1 MTQNQNLAINNEMEL
16 SFKLAENTK
25 KQIELTVEKSERIKK
40 NSSTK
45 KILYEDYKKS
55 FDYVDRLFPDVDVRF
70 IDVRQTTPLML
81 HKAGY
86 DGIGGFF
93 DRITKTV
100 IVSAYSLA
108 PVPFTKYTIKA
119 NLHKDEV
126 IVHELLHYCHNEI
139 GANPSMNMKEEFAYG
154 WSLGY
159 LRDKGYTDEEV
170 VRDNYLPY
178 LYNVCYK
185 EGFFNII
192 NEEGVVY
199 EKMSNATPRGRELML
214 SPLRNKIHKEVVRLA
229 TEKGMEIIRIYS
241 KRIEEGEVYHSN
253 RVNNPK
259 HTVFDIIDID

>member
-1 MTQNQNLAINNEMEL
+1 MTQKLAINDEMEL
-16 SFKLAENTK
+16 SYRLAENTK
-25 KQIELTVEKSERIKK
+25 KQIKLTIEKSERIKK

-45 KILYEDYKKS
+45 KILYEEHKAS
-55 FDYVDRLFPDVDVRF
+55 FDYVDILFPDVDVCS
-70 IDVRQTTPLML
+70 IDVRQATPLML
-81 HKAGY
+81 HKVGY

-100 IVSAYSLA
+100 IISAHGLSSGSHNR
-108 PVPFTKYTIKA
+108 YTIKA

-139 GANPSMNMKEEFAYG
+139 GSNPSMNMKEEFAYG
-154 WSLGY
+154 WSSGY
-159 LRDKGYTDEEV
+159 LRSKGYTDEEI

-185 EGFFNII
+185 EGFFNILKA
-192 NEEGVVY
+192 EGVSF
-199 EKMSNATPRGRELML
+199 EKMSKSTSRGRERMI
-214 SPLRNKIHKEVVRLA
+214 SPLKNKIHKEIIRLA

-241 KRIEEGEVYHSN
+241 KKIEEGEVYHSN

-259 HTVFDIIDID
+259 HTVFDMLDFD